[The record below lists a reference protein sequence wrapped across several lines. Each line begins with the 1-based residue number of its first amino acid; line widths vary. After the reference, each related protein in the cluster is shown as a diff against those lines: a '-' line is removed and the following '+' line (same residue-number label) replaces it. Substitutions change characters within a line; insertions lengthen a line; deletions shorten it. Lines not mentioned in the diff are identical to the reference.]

1 MSLRLWL
8 VVAVMAPMAA
18 HAASYKCVV
27 DGKTTY
33 QGQPCSEDVNNRGT
47 ASPMAPAAGGAPGP
61 AGAAASPP
69 KQELQ
74 RRDLAARTDL
84 EPLARNA
91 FAAVKSGNLNA
102 YTAMLCPKPRAAF
115 ATKAAADGFR
125 SEGQGYVQS
134 RTELAKATEIDREGV
149 TFVTAEAAG
158 YAGKAPRL
166 MRVHFDWVD
175 SKPCITHIDSV
186 LKADYK

>member
-1 MSLRLWL
+1 
-8 VVAVMAPMAA
+8 MAA

-33 QGQPCSEDVNNRGT
+33 QGQPCSDDVKTRGT
-47 ASPMAPAAGGAPGP
+47 ASTMVPAAGGALAP
-61 AGAAASPP
+61 AGAAAGTP

-91 FAAVKSGNLNA
+91 FAAIKSGNLNA

-115 ATKAAADGFR
+115 ATKAAADSFR

-134 RTELAKATEIDREGV
+134 KTELARAAEIDRDSV

-158 YAGKAPRL
+158 YAGKGPPMVRI
-166 MRVHFDWVD
+166 HFDWVD
-175 SKPCITHIDSV
+175 SKPCITHIDGV
-186 LKADYK
+186 LKAEHR

>member
-1 MSLRLWL
+1 
-8 VVAVMAPMAA
+8 
-18 HAASYKCVV
+18 
-27 DGKTTY
+27 
-33 QGQPCSEDVNNRGT
+33 
-47 ASPMAPAAGGAPGP
+47 
-61 AGAAASPP
+61 
-69 KQELQ
+69 
-74 RRDLAARTDL
+74 
-84 EPLARNA
+84 
-91 FAAVKSGNLNA
+91 
-102 YTAMLCPKPRAAF
+102 
-115 ATKAAADGFR
+115 
-125 SEGQGYVQS
+125 VQS

>member
-1 MSLRLWL
+1 
-8 VVAVMAPMAA
+8 MAA
-18 HAASYKCVV
+18 HAASYKCVL

-33 QGQPCSEDVNNRGT
+33 QGQPCSEDVKNRGS
-47 ASPMAPAAGGAPGP
+47 ASPMAPAAGGPLAP
-61 AGAAASPP
+61 AGAAAGPP

-74 RRDLAARTDL
+74 RRDMAAKTAL
-84 EPLARNA
+84 EPLARDA
-91 FAAVKSGNLNA
+91 FAAIKSGNLTA

-134 RTELAKATEIDREGV
+134 KTELIKAAEIDRDGV

-158 YAGKAPRL
+158 YASKGPHMVRI
-166 MRVHFDWVD
+166 HFDWID
-175 SKPCITHIDSV
+175 TKPCITHVDSV
-186 LKADYK
+186 LKAEQK